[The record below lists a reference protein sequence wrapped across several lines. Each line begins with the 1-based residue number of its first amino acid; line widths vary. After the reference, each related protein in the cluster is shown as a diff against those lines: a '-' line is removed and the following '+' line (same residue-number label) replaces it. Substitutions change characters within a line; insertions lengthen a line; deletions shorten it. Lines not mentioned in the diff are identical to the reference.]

1 MGGELFVGIPGGVAR
16 FSMPYSTGFKSR
28 MVQRMTGPAAIA
40 ANSLA
45 QEVGVPQT
53 TLSRWLKLARTV
65 GNMTDGNNN
74 SDRPKSTRQW
84 SIEERRQVVAE
95 AATLPESLLGA
106 FLRGKGIHMAQL
118 EQWRAEGNET
128 MATSSASTTKKRG
141 GKLTAEQRRNRELE
155 KKLSQSEKKL
165 QQSEKMLT
173 HSEKKL
179 RAANA
184 LLDLQKKVPL
194 LTHQWVPKQ
203 P

>member
-1 MGGELFVGIPGGVAR
+1 MGGELFVGRNGGVVR

-28 MVQRMTGPAAIA
+28 MVQRMTGPAAVA

-65 GNMTDGNNN
+65 GNMTDHNDDSN
-74 SDRPKSTRQW
+74 RPKSTRQW

-95 AATLPESLLGA
+95 AATLSESQFGA

-118 EQWRAEGNET
+118 EQWRSEGNET

-141 GKLTAEQRRNRELE
+141 GKLTAEQRRIRELE
-155 KKLSQSEKKL
+155 KKLS
-165 QQSEKMLT
+165 

-184 LLDLQKKVPL
+184 LLDLQKKVREIWGDEDDDTP
-194 LTHQWVPKQ
+194 TRSES
-203 P
+203 